1 MRKAVGLQQ
10 ANTVSAPPMVYLK
23 GVWKQPSQHQ
33 FCWLSAGANTSLP
46 SPQHPVK
53 WSPSASPAHTYP
65 TRGSHSMG
73 RDTQNKKH
81 SPRWCWASQGGD
93 DMAPSIYVYT
103 DGITFLALHQKKTF
117 PFLLYLPTTSILLM
131 SSASAALLWSRQWS
145 LIWGRT
151 SHHNVLRDM
160 WCSHLRSCSSNG
172 DLASCWSNTTT
183 RYLTGWTHRIT
194 KTGKSTEA
202 QLQRARWRTDR
213 LGKESW
219 EANNDEV
226 RLATNGMRSWNLL
239 DKKRESGPNAR
250 AWGTSSH
257 LSCKATTSK
266 RVQDMI

>member
-10 ANTVSAPPMVYLK
+10 ANTVSAPPTVYLK

-81 SPRWCWASQGGD
+81 SPRWCWATQGGD

-151 SHHNVLRDM
+151 SHHNVPRNM
-160 WCSHLRSCSSNG
+160 WCSHLRCSSNG

-194 KTGKSTEA
+194 KTGKSTEIMQSNRNPPHHA
-202 QLQRARWRTDR
+202 HWSRPSVPHPHSSSTPP
-213 LGKESW
+213 GMVVESPPPPW
-219 EANNDEV
+219 TA
-226 RLATNGMRSWNLL
+226 
-239 DKKRESGPNAR
+239 
-250 AWGTSSH
+250 
-257 LSCKATTSK
+257 
-266 RVQDMI
+266 